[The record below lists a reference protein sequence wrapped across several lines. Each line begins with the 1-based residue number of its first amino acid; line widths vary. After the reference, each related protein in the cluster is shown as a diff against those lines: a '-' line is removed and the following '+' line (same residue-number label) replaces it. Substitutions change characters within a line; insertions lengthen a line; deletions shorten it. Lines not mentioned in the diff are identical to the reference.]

1 MSFRQL
7 RKFSKDELLFDE
19 KESRVILKFIFKA
32 TDHKLIDSMTM
43 TDTLRSFAQGL
54 LVEAI
59 DASYKIGYV
68 ESIFRA
74 SANPNQGAIKI
85 LKSFAK
91 KAAVQWF
98 KNTKAHDLQN
108 VKVYQFVLDFI
119 ATRFRSQLPLFIA
132 KNTPENNF
140 GAFLAYQSPPSHLSQ
155 VWG

>member
-1 MSFRQL
+1 MSFKQL
-7 RKFSKDELLFDE
+7 RKFSKNELLFDE
-19 KESRVILKFIFKA
+19 KETRVILKFIFKEA
-32 TDHKLIDSMTM
+32 DHKLIDSIPMS
-43 TDTLRSFAQGL
+43 DALRGFTQGL

-91 KAAVQWF
+91 KAAVHWF

-119 ATRFRSQLPLFIA
+119 AIRFRTQLPLFIA

-140 GAFLAYQSPPSHLSQ
+140 GAFLAYQSSLNHPRQ